1 MRQWIMGYFGMNIV
15 QWNKAILP
23 KYHQHQIVKMGQIEK
38 TVRLSWFVFFFSIQ
52 TAHHVTY
59 TFQSESTLCSCLNV
73 KELIARNRRDI
84 WSLSDCNGTRTH
96 NHLVRKQTLNL
107 LAKLARLV
115 NGWVFVYELSG
126 CGFEF
131 RWSHKMSILRSSKHL
146 HDFEW

>member
-1 MRQWIMGYFGMNIV
+1 MNYGIFWDEYRSVKQSHSSKVPSTPDSEDGSDRKDGKIV
-15 QWNKAILP
+15 LIC
-23 KYHQHQIVKMGQIEK
+23 
-38 TVRLSWFVFFFSIQ
+38 FFFSIQ

-115 NGWVFVYELSG
+115 NGWVFVCELSG